1 MLIVAVLPSILF
13 PPKKPDRGA
22 GARPDSTTTPAAA
35 APESATAPVRPSAS
49 PTVRPSASAPAETV
63 WVTSPLYRLG
73 FSTRGGALVHA
84 ELLGYR
90 SFAKADSGRP
100 VQLVRDGVPLL
111 AYRRMGGGGDTTLMS
126 DWSLTPS
133 ATRVQVGS
141 EGATLTFAGAR
152 DGARFALEYRF
163 FPAEYRFAVRGRME
177 GFGPAGATLL
187 LGRGDGLRSV
197 EADSMDDF
205 RHYAV
210 VTKATKTQRTDFGS
224 LKAGERRILDG
235 PFEWTGVKSKYFF
248 IAALV
253 VEDNQP
259 QFGAALVEGGPRT
272 VSTSSLFGRSTV
284 ATRTG

>member
-22 GARPDSTTTPAAA
+22 GARPDSTTAPAAA

-73 FSTRGGALVHA
+73 FTTRGGALVRA

-111 AYRRMGGGGDTTLMS
+111 AYRRTGGGGDTTLMS

-141 EGATLTFAGAR
+141 EGATLTFTGAR
-152 DGARFALEYRF
+152 DGARFALDYRF
-163 FPAEYRFAVRGRME
+163 FPAEYRFAVKKRM
-177 GFGPAGATLL
+177 
-187 LGRGDGLRSV
+187 
-197 EADSMDDF
+197 
-205 RHYAV
+205 
-210 VTKATKTQRTDFGS
+210 
-224 LKAGERRILDG
+224 
-235 PFEWTGVKSKYFF
+235 
-248 IAALV
+248 
-253 VEDNQP
+253 
-259 QFGAALVEGGPRT
+259 
-272 VSTSSLFGRSTV
+272 
-284 ATRTG
+284 